1 MTVQVEPFP
10 NPDRHICRHPRCDGR
25 PAKWLL
31 PQTKNVPHG
40 PMVCCG
46 VHLARF
52 VEIALEMIAEKQ
64 ISTAAP

>member
-1 MTVQVEPFP
+1 
-10 NPDRHICRHPRCDGR
+10 
-25 PAKWLL
+25 
-31 PQTKNVPHG
+31 
-40 PMVCCG
+40 MVCCG